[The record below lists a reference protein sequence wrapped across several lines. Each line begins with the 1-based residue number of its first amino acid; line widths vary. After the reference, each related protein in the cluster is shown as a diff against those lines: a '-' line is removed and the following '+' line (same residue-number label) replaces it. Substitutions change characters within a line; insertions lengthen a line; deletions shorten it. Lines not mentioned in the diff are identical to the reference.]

1 MCGWGSI
8 PLQLQPSPFN
18 LEPRGGAALQ
28 RGRAVPCSIR
38 MQQQT
43 GIFTNDMLNVDQ
55 GSRTYLVGADIRRNK
70 YKTLEST
77 WSVEDSLAEL
87 ERLSE
92 TAGLVVVGSEY
103 QVMQN
108 PSPATF
114 IGEGKLAEM
123 VQKCKELEVTT
134 VIFDE
139 ELSPAQGRN
148 IQNALVKVCGEGV
161 VKVLDRTML
170 ILQIFAQRA
179 RTKEAKLQVSAAQMK
194 YMIPRL
200 QYFMT
205 TGAGMDAKGGA
216 GKCMTTLRV
225 GVHACVCTRPHG
237 RVATL
242 AQRDEWY
249 DDSLS
254 LQHSCSALCGW
265 RRAHI
270 AADGAVSR

>member
-1 MCGWGSI
+1 VASGLCGARHAH
-8 PLQLQPSPFN
+8 QLRLAPAGTTG
-18 LEPRGGAALQ
+18 RGEQQRARAA
-28 RGRAVPCSIR
+28 PCIT

-43 GIFTNDMLNVDQ
+43 GIFTNDMLNVEA
-55 GSRTYLVGADIRRNK
+55 GSKTYLVGADIRRNK

-77 WSVEDSLAEL
+77 WSVQDSLAEL

-92 TAGLVVVGSEY
+92 TAGLIVVGSEF

-108 PSPATF
+108 PSPSTF
-114 IGEGKLAEM
+114 IGEGKLADM
-123 VQKCKELEVTT
+123 VEKCKELGVTT

-148 IQNALVKVCGEGV
+148 IQDALAKVCGEGV

-205 TGAGMDAKGGA
+205 TGAGMDSRGGA
-216 GKCMTTLRV
+216 GGSKGLKGIGETQLEVGSEFKGLGLRV
-225 GVHACVCTRPHG
+225 
-237 RVATL
+237 
-242 AQRDEWY
+242 
-249 DDSLS
+249 
-254 LQHSCSALCGW
+254 
-265 RRAHI
+265 
-270 AADGAVSR
+270 